1 MKFPS
6 TWAAEL
12 LGLAGALIFSAA
24 GTGMVHAGERDM
36 PAEIAPADS
45 PAVRDKE
52 NENGTEKGKQPKN
65 NRSSSTRRDN
75 SKYSTDGIERY
86 DEDEE
91 YSGTGL
97 KREGRY

>member
-1 MKFPS
+1 MKFSS
-6 TWAAEL
+6 TLAAGL
-12 LGLAGALIFSAA
+12 LGLTSILIFSAA
-24 GTGMVHAGERDM
+24 GTRMVHAGERDM

-52 NENGTEKGKQPKN
+52 NQNGAEKEKQPKN

-75 SKYSTDGIERY
+75 SRYSTDGIERY

-91 YSGTGL
+91 YSGTGP